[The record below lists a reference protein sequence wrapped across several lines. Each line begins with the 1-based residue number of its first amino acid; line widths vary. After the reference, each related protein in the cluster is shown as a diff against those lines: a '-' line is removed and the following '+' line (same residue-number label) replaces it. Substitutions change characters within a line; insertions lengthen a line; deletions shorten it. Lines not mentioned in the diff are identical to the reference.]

1 MHQKEPWRELCEQA
15 AKEGNPERLLQLV
28 EEIVRVT
35 EPLRRK
41 TPDNNSATQTDH

>member
-1 MHQKEPWRELCEQA
+1 MHEKEHWRELCEQA
-15 AKEGNPERLLQLV
+15 AKEDNPEKLLQFV

-41 TPDNNSATQTDH
+41 TPDNNSAAQSDE